1 MSEFVIQ
8 KKTKCG
14 KCNEY
19 GVRSPD
25 DDYPFLTKC
34 SCVSGYIYE
43 EVPLTRE
50 LLAEIIG
57 VTQFPSESLVLSDG
71 DRLSI
76 LPDGYGTEKWLEDE
90 REGFW
95 ARATKADRPQ
105 GEACKKHRT
114 AK

>member
-1 MSEFVIQ
+1 MYVIQ
-8 KKTKCG
+8 KKVKCEECQG
-14 KCNEY
+14 MGYRYIDSLNRILDHEECNA
-19 GVRSPD
+19 
-25 DDYPFLTKC
+25 T
-34 SCVSGYIYE
+34 GYVYE

-105 GEACKKHRT
+105 GEACKKRRT

>member
-1 MSEFVIQ
+1 MASEFVIQ
-8 KKTKCG
+8 KKTKC
-14 KCNEY
+14 EH
-19 GVRSPD
+19 PD
-25 DDYPFLTKC
+25 NPNDTWCWQCIAVD
-34 SCVSGYIYE
+34 GYIYE